1 MKHDPKKK
9 DKASEEVPVNTGRP
23 IAEENEYIEP
33 EQQDGLQ
40 PEDLGADGED
50 I

>member
-1 MKHDPKKK
+1 MQHDPKRK
-9 DKASEEVPVNTGRP
+9 DRSADDAPVDTGRP
-23 IAEENEYIEP
+23 IAEESEYIEP